1 MTTLEQVK
9 KALNITGN
17 YQDETLQEYI
27 DEVVDFAKDAG
38 VAESNI
44 TSGLIA
50 RAVNDLWNYGDSGK
64 SELSPYV
71 VQRITQLSFKS

>member
-27 DEVVDFAKDAG
+27 DEVIDFARDAG

-64 SELSPYV
+64 NELSPYV

>member
-27 DEVVDFAKDAG
+27 DEVIDFAREAG
-38 VAESNI
+38 VAEWNI

-50 RAVNDLWNYGDSGK
+50 RAVNDLWNYGEGK
-64 SELSPYV
+64 GELSPYV
-71 VQRITQLSFKS
+71 TQRIAQLSFKV